1 MKRVAVIAGTSEATE
16 LIRRLPDTYE
26 ITAFVATEYGGEI
39 LKNASC
45 KVLVGRLDEYGFKS
59 ALLGMD
65 AVIDASHPFALE
77 VTAVV
82 RKACNALD
90 IPYFRLGRPRLDYDY
105 SGIIR
110 VQSKEEAAK
119 CLSQMKG
126 NILLTTGVNTLSFYE
141 THVKD
146 FVSRGWARIL
156 DTEDSRRIAA
166 NSNSHIIYAMPPFSM
181 EDTVSLIQKYK
192 IAVLV
197 SKDSGKRGGVEE
209 KIFAAKS
216 CDIPVVL
223 ITAPNEEVNTI
234 SQVIEKVKNIKGSV

>member
-16 LIRRLPDTYE
+16 LISRLPDTNE
-26 ITAFVATEYGGEI
+26 ITAFAATEYGGKI
-39 LKNASC
+39 LKNAGC

-59 ALLGMD
+59 ALRGMD

-82 RKACNALD
+82 RKVCNALD

-141 THVKD
+141 TNVTD
-146 FVSRGWARIL
+146 FASRGWARIL

-166 NSNSHIIYAMPPFSM
+166 NSSSHLIYALPPFSM

-192 IAVLV
+192 IAVMV
-197 SKDSGKRGGVEE
+197 SKDSGKRGGVDE
-209 KIFAAKS
+209 KISAAKS
-216 CDIPVVL
+216 CNIPVVL
-223 ITAPNEEVNTI
+223 ISPPDEDVNTI
-234 SQVIEKVKNIKGSV
+234 SQVIEKVENIKGSV